1 MAQDP
6 MSSAA
11 PTGDDSAPSDA
22 GFVLEILCKPDGTFL
37 VSAEPAQEEAQEENA
52 AEGAEAGEES
62 GQPANSIQEALK
74 IARQLFEAGG
84 AQDSGQSDFEAGY
97 GSTGG
102 ASPQGS
108 NMDMG
113 GKNA

>member
-6 MSSAA
+6 MAAAA
-11 PTGDDSAPSDA
+11 PTGDDSAPTDA
-22 GFVLEILCKPDGTFL
+22 GFCIEILCKPDGTFS
-37 VSAEPAQEEAQEENA
+37 VSVESAQEEAQEENA
-52 AEGAEAGEES
+52 SDGAEAGEES
-62 GQPANSIQEALK
+62 GQPASSIQEALK

-84 AQDSGQSDFEAGY
+84 AQDNGDSDFAAGY

-102 ASPQGS
+102 SSPRGS

-113 GKNA
+113 STNA